1 MILRVGRDVAHSDQR
16 VILKAGDEVTLAVII
31 NTRRNLSLPRR
42 ELTNLQASSSAP
54 IRHLT
59 TA

>member
-1 MILRVGRDVAHSDQR
+1 MILKVERDVAHSDQR
-16 VILKAGDEVTLAVII
+16 VILKAGDEVTLAVVI
-31 NTRRNLSLPRR
+31 NTRRNLSLPKR
-42 ELTNLQASSSAP
+42 EQTNLQANSSAP

>member
-1 MILRVGRDVAHSDQR
+1 MILKVERDVAHSDQR
-16 VILKAGDEVTLAVII
+16 VILKAGDEVTLAVVI
-31 NTRRNLSLPRR
+31 NTRRNLSLPKR
-42 ELTNLQASSSAP
+42 ELINLQANSSAP